1 ENPFIK
7 YKNKIILELE
17 DDFEITEIFNSK
29 IISNDRDKDL
39 IISVYDIDFLV
50 TCKYRPKA
58 NIRFNDVERT
68 AANSKLLKIQGV
80 IVTNVGYGKKAIN
93 NAKKYNIIL
102 TQDFNIKHKLK
113 LYVDKIVEKR
123 MLDIL
128 EDIEKEE
135 NI

>member
-1 ENPFIK
+1 ENPFFK
-7 YKNKIILELE
+7 YKNKIILELK

-50 TCKYRPKA
+50 ICKYRPKA
-58 NIRFNDVERT
+58 NIRFNDIECT

-80 IVTNVGYGKKAIN
+80 VVTNVGYGKKAIN
-93 NAKKYNIIL
+93 DAKKYNIIL

-113 LYVDKIVEKR
+113 LY
-123 MLDIL
+123 
-128 EDIEKEE
+128 
-135 NI
+135 